1 MATRGSAKLLQEKAI
16 PKKELEQLWKLLDED
31 DQVEVLSWEPRGN
44 PAVTRIS
51 GTVRVQP
58 EAAGAL
64 LDRLLKLP
72 GGPLGKVHVF
82 PLGISEPPEVLFRFG
97 PGDARV

>member
-31 DQVEVLSWEPRGN
+31 ERVEILSWEPRGV
-44 PAVTRIS
+44 PAVTEIS
-51 GTVRVQP
+51 GTVRVHP
-58 EAAGAL
+58 EGAGDL

-72 GGPLGKVHVF
+72 GAPLGKVHVF
-82 PLGISEPPEVLFRFG
+82 PLGLINPNEIIFRFE
-97 PGDARV
+97 PGGSRL